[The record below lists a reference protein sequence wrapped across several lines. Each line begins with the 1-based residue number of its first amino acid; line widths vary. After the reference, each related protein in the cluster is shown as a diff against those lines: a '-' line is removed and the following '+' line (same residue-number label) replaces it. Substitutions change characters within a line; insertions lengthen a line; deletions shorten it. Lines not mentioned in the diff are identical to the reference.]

1 MKKILLFLLF
11 AFTINAQSDDKYVT
25 AMKKNLAMIDTA
37 SNGTTFQIIANS
49 FERIADAEKDKWL
62 PYYYASYLISVST
75 FMDTVVGKK
84 DSYLDKADLLIT
96 IADSL
101 EPNNSEIYTVKAMIS
116 QGRLIVDPQNRWMK
130 YGPMFS
136 NFINKAKELDPTNPR
151 PVFLQGQSVLYT
163 PEQFGGGKEKA
174 LPILKEA
181 EEKFKSFE
189 PESELH
195 PDWGEEVLKSTLGS
209 IEEK

>member
-84 DSYLDKADLLIT
+84 DSYLDKADLFIT